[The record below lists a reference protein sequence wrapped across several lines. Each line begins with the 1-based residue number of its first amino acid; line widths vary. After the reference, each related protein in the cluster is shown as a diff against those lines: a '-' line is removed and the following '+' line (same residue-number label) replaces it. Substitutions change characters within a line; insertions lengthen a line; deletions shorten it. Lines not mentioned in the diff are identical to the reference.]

1 MTGNDEGGKRQVRRD
16 VDEYTKP
23 LTQHHECYASLRSG
37 VRKLSLQKKKKKL
50 NQPNQNL
57 NQITPKLVL

>member
-37 VRKLSLQKKKKKL
+37 VRKLSLQKKKKKKIK
-50 NQPNQNL
+50 P
-57 NQITPKLVL
+57 T

>member
-1 MTGNDEGGKRQVRRD
+1 MSEGRGYIRGD

-37 VRKLSLQKKKKKL
+37 VRKLSLQKKKKKIK
-50 NQPNQNL
+50 P
-57 NQITPKLVL
+57 T